1 MERPPSPESTATVR
15 RDNDHEPVRDGIGV
29 DGEG

>member
-15 RDNDHEPVRDGIGV
+15 GDDDHESVRDGIGV
-29 DGEG
+29 GGEG